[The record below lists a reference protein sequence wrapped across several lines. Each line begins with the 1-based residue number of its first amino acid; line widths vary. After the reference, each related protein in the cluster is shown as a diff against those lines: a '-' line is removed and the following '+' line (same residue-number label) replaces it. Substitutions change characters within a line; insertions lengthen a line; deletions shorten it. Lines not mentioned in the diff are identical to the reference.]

1 VDTTRS
7 SAIRP
12 RRKAALIAVGLIA
25 LGAAGVWYWPQATET
40 ARAARPATRPS
51 VPVSVAVATRQN
63 LPIYLT
69 GIGTVQASFTVK
81 IAAQVDG
88 KLQEVL
94 FTEGQ
99 RVKKGDVLAKLDPR
113 LFQAALDQAKAKKA
127 QNIAL
132 LVAAEKDFARS
143 KTLALRDYTSQQN
156 VDLQQA
162 KVDQLKAAIA
172 ADEAAI
178 ETAQTQ
184 LEYTTVTAPSD
195 GRIGIRLVD
204 PGNLV
209 RATETSAI
217 ATLML
222 TQPAAV
228 LFTLPSRV
236 LGDLREAMARGPIE
250 VLAFDQNNRR
260 SLATGK
266 LLLIDN
272 AVDQATSTIRLKA
285 MFPNED
291 ERLWPGD
298 FVNARLLLETQPNV
312 LVVPSA
318 AIQRGPRGLFAWTVT
333 ASNTAEPRTI
343 EVGASAGDLTIVTT
357 GLSEG
362 DRVVTDGQYKL
373 SRSAPVSITSP
384 LAAEA
389 GSSK

>member
-7 SAIRP
+7 GAIRP
-12 RRKAALIAVGLIA
+12 RHKAALIAAGLIVLA
-25 LGAAGVWYWPQATET
+25 GAGYWYWPQATET

-51 VPVSVAVATRQN
+51 VPVSIAVATRQD

-69 GIGTVQASFTVK
+69 GIGTVQASFTVR
-81 IAAQVDG
+81 ITAQVDG

-113 LFQAALDQAKAKKA
+113 LFQAALDQAKAKRA
-127 QNIAL
+127 QNAAL

-143 KTLALRDYTSQQN
+143 RTLALRDYTSQQN

-209 RATETSAI
+209 RANDTNAI

-236 LGDLREAMARGPIE
+236 LGDVREAMARGPIE
-250 VLAFDQNNRR
+250 ILAFDQNNRR

-266 LLLIDN
+266 LLLVDN

-285 MFPNED
+285 MFANED

-298 FVNARLLLETQPNV
+298 FVNARLLLETQSNV

-318 AIQRGPRGLFAWTVT
+318 AIQRGPRGLFTWTVT
-333 ASNTAEPRTI
+333 ANNTAEPRNI
-343 EVGASAGDLTIVTT
+343 EIGASAGDLTIVTT
-357 GLSEG
+357 GLNEG

-373 SRSAPVSITSP
+373 ARSAPVSITSP
-384 LAAEA
+384 QAAEV